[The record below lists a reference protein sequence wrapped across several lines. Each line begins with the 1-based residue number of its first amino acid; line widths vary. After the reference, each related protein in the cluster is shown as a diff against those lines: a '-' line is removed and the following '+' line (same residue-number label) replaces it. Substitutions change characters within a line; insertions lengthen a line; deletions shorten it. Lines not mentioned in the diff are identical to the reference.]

1 MPDYWRVVT
10 GCIARVAL
18 RTGAAVIVRHLLMP
32 GHFDCCTAP
41 ALSWLATQPTVQV
54 SLLTQYL
61 APAHARGALA
71 APLPRQRWR
80 GAAAGAVDLGLRLV
94 R

>member
-1 MPDYWRVVT
+1 
-10 GCIARVAL
+10 
-18 RTGAAVIVRHLLMP
+18 MP

-41 ALSWLATQPTVQV
+41 ALTWLATQPAVQV

-71 APLPRQRWR
+71 ASLT
-80 GAAAGAVDLGLRLV
+80 AAEMAQARRLALDLGLRLV